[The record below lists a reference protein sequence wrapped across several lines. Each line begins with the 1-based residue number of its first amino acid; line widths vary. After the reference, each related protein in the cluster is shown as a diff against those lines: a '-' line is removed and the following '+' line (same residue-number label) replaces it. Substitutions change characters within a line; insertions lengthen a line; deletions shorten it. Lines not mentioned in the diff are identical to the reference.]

1 MNLHRNIP
9 NNGFFANE
17 PLVSILMLTYNR
29 AHFIGEAIDSVMAQ
43 TYPHW
48 ELIIID
54 DGSTDETAE
63 VVQTYHDSRIRYIQ
77 NKENK
82 GILARRQDSLTYV
95 SGAYAAV
102 LDSDDVWLDTTKL
115 ARQVEY
121 LEQHPACV
129 LVGTFITIRDEK
141 GTPLGFNK
149 YHTTDTSI
157 RSHILLK
164 NQFAH
169 SSVLLRAS
177 ALTKVPGYRLPLD
190 EDLDL
195 FLQLGMIGTF
205 ANIPLFATGYRA
217 HSAGVSHNR
226 AAMVKQVLAILTMHK
241 QHYPHFIQSYIKYWL
256 YSVYLALR
264 SANKN

>member
-1 MNLHRNIP
+1 MDTTSQTITR
-9 NNGFFANE
+9 

-29 AHFIGEAIDSVMAQ
+29 AHFISEAVTSVLNQ
-43 TYPHW
+43 TYQNW
-48 ELIIID
+48 ELTIID
-54 DGSTDETAE
+54 DGSTDTTAA
-63 VVQTYHDSRIRYIQ
+63 VMVAYTDARIRYIQ
-77 NKENK
+77 HTENK
-82 GILARRQDSLTYV
+82 GILERRKESLTYV

-102 LDSDDVWLDTTKL
+102 LDSDDAWLDTTKL

-121 LEQHPACV
+121 LEQHPSCV
-129 LVGTFITIRDEK
+129 VVGTFITIRDEH
-141 GTPLGFNK
+141 GTPLGCKK
-149 YHTTDTSI
+149 YHTTDESI

-177 ALTKVPGYRLPLD
+177 ALAQVPGYRLPLD

-195 FLQLGMIGTF
+195 FLQLGLIGTF

-226 AAMVKQVLAILTMHK
+226 AAMVRQVLAILQLHK
-241 QHYPHFIQSYIKYWL
+241 EHYPHFIQSYIKYWL
-256 YSVYLALR
+256 YSQYLALR
-264 SANKN
+264 NHL